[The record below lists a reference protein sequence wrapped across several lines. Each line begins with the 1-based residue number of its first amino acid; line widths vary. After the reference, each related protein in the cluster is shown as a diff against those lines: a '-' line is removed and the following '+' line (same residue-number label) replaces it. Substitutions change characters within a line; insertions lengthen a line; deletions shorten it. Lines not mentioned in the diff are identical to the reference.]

1 MTPTTDDLHREDER
15 HGKQNMS
22 GINSYSDDLLGDLTG
37 DDELES
43 FNADSEGDED
53 TEETAGKVDREG
65 RVIRRMRAES
75 QLFDDS
81 DADLDW

>member
-1 MTPTTDDLHREDER
+1 
-15 HGKQNMS
+15 MS
-22 GINSYSDDLLGDLTG
+22 GIISYSDDLLGDLSM

-53 TEETAGKVDREG
+53 TEETTGKVDRET
-65 RVIRRMRAES
+65 RVVRRMRAES

-81 DADLDW
+81 EADLDW